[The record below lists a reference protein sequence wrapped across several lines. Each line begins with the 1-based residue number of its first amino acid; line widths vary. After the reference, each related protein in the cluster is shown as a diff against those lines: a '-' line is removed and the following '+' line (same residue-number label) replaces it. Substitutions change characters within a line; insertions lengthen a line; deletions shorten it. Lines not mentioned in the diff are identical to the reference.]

1 MLRFR
6 LIACGIFGLFAAV
19 FPARAQ
25 LAMENGFL
33 LPPYDTLYA
42 LVVFAEV
49 DYSERCPGNLG
60 EPWISDWVQG
70 PGGTLPPPQAPQL
83 FSSAPDLEN
92 PGLVTMFYEQASFG
106 RYQLLGDY
114 LPEVFRVPCHRLSPR
129 DYGILPVL
137 EQVNRFLGHRGW
149 QTAHGLPASAFDQWT
164 TSAPGQP
171 KRKDSDGKVDLLY
184 VIWKNNR
191 YLHGLSTLD
200 HSGYG
205 VTAYRSPGFGPFDGL
220 NSAAS
225 FNQGKGLGHSL
236 HVLVCEHL
244 HGLFGGNHW
253 HSGGGAGTHCLPIP
267 PANYGLTGQMNSS
280 MISFAAWDRW
290 MMDWKSPQKEF
301 LISALDSLGQE
312 INTEDLLAE
321 EGPDRQVF
329 WLRDFRTTGDAL
341 RIRLPY
347 LNSDSGKAKVK
358 NQYLWLEYRSMDHPT
373 EEYLSPQHD
382 CALRPDAELKQGSP
396 GVYAYLQI
404 GKDQRWGGSELYAE
418 RADLPNSLGSF
429 LFPLPADGRWD
440 FAFRSDLNP
449 KPHGG
454 ACSWGNAAIP
464 IDRSRSLPN
473 PFTGLHDLY
482 LAYDANGD
490 GSLLGKEDLMPGLAE
505 AEGDS
510 VLWNYRKGG
519 DGFDAFG
526 SYSGNTELSL
536 STNPAPVPVYT
547 QTTHYESAWAGDPNA
562 AHENR
567 TIHLNGLRIRIE
579 DDPKQKQARIVLER
593 RFYQLHGALRW
604 CGHIVL
610 HGETQPKLRLKKGC
624 RLRLENGE
632 SPVLAKARG
641 NPPSLLQPTVF
652 ELRPGSS
659 LILEKG
665 SKLFLGPGTELRL
678 HPGSSI
684 VKRGGKM
691 RVHKKAKW
699 GYVR

>member
-220 NSAAS
+220 NSAA
-225 FNQGKGLGHSL
+225 
-236 HVLVCEHL
+236 
-244 HGLFGGNHW
+244 
-253 HSGGGAGTHCLPIP
+253 
-267 PANYGLTGQMNSS
+267 
-280 MISFAAWDRW
+280 
-290 MMDWKSPQKEF
+290 
-301 LISALDSLGQE
+301 
-312 INTEDLLAE
+312 
-321 EGPDRQVF
+321 
-329 WLRDFRTTGDAL
+329 
-341 RIRLPY
+341 
-347 LNSDSGKAKVK
+347 
-358 NQYLWLEYRSMDHPT
+358 
-373 EEYLSPQHD
+373 
-382 CALRPDAELKQGSP
+382 
-396 GVYAYLQI
+396 
-404 GKDQRWGGSELYAE
+404 
-418 RADLPNSLGSF
+418 
-429 LFPLPADGRWD
+429 
-440 FAFRSDLNP
+440 
-449 KPHGG
+449 
-454 ACSWGNAAIP
+454 
-464 IDRSRSLPN
+464 
-473 PFTGLHDLY
+473 
-482 LAYDANGD
+482 
-490 GSLLGKEDLMPGLAE
+490 
-505 AEGDS
+505 
-510 VLWNYRKGG
+510 
-519 DGFDAFG
+519 
-526 SYSGNTELSL
+526 
-536 STNPAPVPVYT
+536 
-547 QTTHYESAWAGDPNA
+547 
-562 AHENR
+562 
-567 TIHLNGLRIRIE
+567 
-579 DDPKQKQARIVLER
+579 
-593 RFYQLHGALRW
+593 
-604 CGHIVL
+604 
-610 HGETQPKLRLKKGC
+610 
-624 RLRLENGE
+624 
-632 SPVLAKARG
+632 
-641 NPPSLLQPTVF
+641 
-652 ELRPGSS
+652 
-659 LILEKG
+659 
-665 SKLFLGPGTELRL
+665 
-678 HPGSSI
+678 
-684 VKRGGKM
+684 
-691 RVHKKAKW
+691 
-699 GYVR
+699 